1 MDPLELTA
9 VVFGIVSVWLSTR
22 EHIGSWPTALVNVA
36 LYFVVL
42 QRAQLYANALLQLM
56 YFALSCY
63 GWYEWKFG
71 GAQHAGVVVTRT
83 PTRTAAALAGL
94 VVATTLA
101 LYAILTR
108 FTDASS
114 PWLDAV
120 TTAISLAAQWMM
132 TRKLLE
138 NWSVWCVVN
147 VVYVGMYL
155 SQDLALSAALYAV
168 YFGLA
173 VSGHFAWRRSLA
185 ARLATTP
192 HT

>member
-42 QRAQLYANALLQLM
+42 QRAQLYANAWLQLM

-63 GWYEWKFG
+63 GWYEWKYG

-83 PTRTAAALAGL
+83 PTRTAAVLAGL

-101 LYAILTR
+101 VHAVLTR
-108 FTDASS
+108 YTDAAS
-114 PWLDAV
+114 PWLDAA

-155 SQDLALSAALYAV
+155 SQGLALSAALYAV

-185 ARLATTP
+185 SRLAAT
-192 HT
+192 

>member
-42 QRAQLYANALLQLM
+42 QRAQLYANAWLQVV

-83 PTRTAAALAGL
+83 PARTAAVLGGL
-94 VVATTLA
+94 VIVLTLVVYGVLA
-101 LYAILTR
+101 R

-114 PWLDAV
+114 PWLDAA
-120 TTAISLAAQWMM
+120 TTATSLAAQWMM

-138 NWSVWCVVN
+138 NWSVWSVVN

-155 SQDLALSAALYAV
+155 SQGLALSAALYAV

-185 ARLATTP
+185 ARLASAP
-192 HT
+192 

>member
-9 VVFGIVSVWLSTR
+9 VVFGILSFWLSAR
-22 EHIGSWPTALVNVA
+22 ENIASWPTALVNVA
-36 LYFVVL
+36 LYFVVM
-42 QRAQLYANALLQLM
+42 QRAHLYANAWLQLV

-83 PTRTAAALAGL
+83 SARVAAVLAALAVLGTL
-94 VVATTLA
+94 VLHWVLA
-101 LYAILTR
+101 R

-114 PWLDAV
+114 PWLDAG
-120 TTAISLAAQWMM
+120 TTAVSLVAQWMM

-138 NWSVWCVVN
+138 NWSVWAVAN

-155 SQDLALSAALYAV
+155 SQGLRLSAVLYAA
-168 YFGLA
+168 YLGLA
-173 VSGHFAWRRSLA
+173 VRGHFSWRRSLK
-185 ARLATTP
+185 ARLTSAT
-192 HT
+192 

>member
-42 QRAQLYANALLQLM
+42 QRAQLYANAWLQVV

-83 PTRTAAALAGL
+83 PARTAAVLGGL
-94 VVATTLA
+94 VIVLTLVVYGVLA
-101 LYAILTR
+101 R

-114 PWLDAV
+114 PWLDAA
-120 TTAISLAAQWMM
+120 TTATSLAAQWMM

-138 NWSVWCVVN
+138 NWSVWSVVN

-155 SQDLALSAALYAV
+155 SQGLALSAALYAV

-185 ARLATTP
+185 ARLATAA
-192 HT
+192 

>member
-42 QRAQLYANALLQLM
+42 QRAQLYANAWLQVV

-83 PTRTAAALAGL
+83 SARTAAVLGALVIAATL
-94 VVATTLA
+94 V
-101 LYAILTR
+101 LYGVLMR
-108 FTDASS
+108 YTDASS
-114 PWLDAV
+114 PWLDAA
-120 TTAISLAAQWMM
+120 TTATSLAAMFMM

-138 NWSVWCVVN
+138 NWIVWCAVN

-155 SQDLALSAALYAV
+155 SQGLALSAALFAV
-168 YFGLA
+168 YFALA
-173 VSGHFAWRRSLA
+173 VSGHFAWRKSLTERIA
-185 ARLATTP
+185 SSG
-192 HT
+192 